1 MGRTKLI
8 PSIPVDITKPKD
20 MTENL
25 LEYMGFEHILNTV
38 ANDVMSYPDDPV
50 DWIQTH
56 FYIPELNGPLKLFPY
71 HQLVLREAYRKDEKG
86 DYVYDTVLW
95 SDIKKSLKSVIAAAV
110 VAERARRIPW
120 GQIRLVGNSK
130 DQAASRSFYYLLRAI
145 SLNPNLREVVVP
157 RQYTVTFPNRATVQ
171 AIPMNPNSQAGG
183 NDSLVVWTE
192 LWGADPVIA
201 ERMFIEMTIP
211 PNLHGKSQ
219 RWIETYAG
227 YSGVSTLL
235 ERLYTQGVKEGHL
248 LDLGMPGL
256 EVYANPETRMLA
268 MWNTQPRLPF
278 QSQDYYKSEAAVL
291 APNEFLRVH
300 RNQWVTATSEFVPE
314 VWWNAC
320 RREFPPMDKYK
331 QVAIGID
338 AAVSSDSF
346 AVVAVSRHGDD
357 VVVREAREWIPPKNG
372 KLSFTNFSNPDD
384 PEYPEGYI
392 KMLCE
397 KYNVVVAA
405 YDEYQ
410 LAMFAEK
417 MLAENVAWFVPFPQG
432 PRRAIADKKLF
443 DLIRDRKVYHDG
455 NEALTRH
462 ILNSDSTA
470 DGSEKL
476 RLVKRNDNLKIDLA
490 VALSMACDKAYEYLS
505 P

>member
-1 MGRTKLI
+1 
-8 PSIPVDITKPKD
+8 
-20 MTENL
+20 
-25 LEYMGFEHILNTV
+25 
-38 ANDVMSYPDDPV
+38 
-50 DWIQTH
+50 
-56 FYIPELNGPLKLFPY
+56 
-71 HQLVLREAYRKDEKG
+71 
-86 DYVYDTVLW
+86 
-95 SDIKKSLKSVIAAAV
+95 
-110 VAERARRIPW
+110 
-120 GQIRLVGNSK
+120 
-130 DQAASRSFYYLLRAI
+130 
-145 SLNPNLREVVVP
+145 
-157 RQYTVTFPNRATVQ
+157 
-171 AIPMNPNSQAGG
+171 MNPNSQAGG

-192 LWGADPVIA
+192 LWGADPVIS

-227 YSGVSTLL
+227 YTGVSTLL
-235 ERLYTQGVKEGHL
+235 ERLYNSGVREGHL
-248 LDLGMPGL
+248 IDLGIPGL
-256 EVYANPETRMLA
+256 EVYANPESKILA
-268 MWNTQPRLPF
+268 LWNTSPRLPWQTKEYY
-278 QSQDYYKSEAAVL
+278 QSEEAVL

-314 VWWNAC
+314 AWWVAC
-320 RREFPPMDKYK
+320 NRELPSLDKYR

-357 VVVREAREWIPPKNG
+357 VAVRECREWIPPKKG
-372 KLSFTNFSNPDD
+372 KISFTNFDDPND
-384 PEYPEGYI
+384 PEYPEGFI

-417 MLAENVAWFVPFPQG
+417 MLSENIAWFQPFPQG
-432 PRRAIADKKLF
+432 PRRAVADKKLH
-443 DLIRDRKVYHDG
+443 DLIRDRKLYHSG
-455 NEALTRH
+455 EEALTKH
-462 ILNSDSTA
+462 IMNADSTA
-470 DGSEKL
+470 EDSEKM
-476 RLVKRNDNLKIDLA
+476 RLVKRNQDMKIDLA